1 MLTKLTKLT
10 TKYLKQRYKLL
21 LSHGTIYLTMSI
33 KRSIMLIK
41 GGKLR
46 PVYVAQNPE
55 IGNLCLNLKTIGE
68 TL

>member
-1 MLTKLTKLT
+1 
-10 TKYLKQRYKLL
+10 
-21 LSHGTIYLTMSI
+21 MSI

>member
-1 MLTKLTKLT
+1 
-10 TKYLKQRYKLL
+10 
-21 LSHGTIYLTMSI
+21 
-33 KRSIMLIK
+33 MLIK

-55 IGNLCLNLKTIGE
+55 IRNLCLNLKTIGE